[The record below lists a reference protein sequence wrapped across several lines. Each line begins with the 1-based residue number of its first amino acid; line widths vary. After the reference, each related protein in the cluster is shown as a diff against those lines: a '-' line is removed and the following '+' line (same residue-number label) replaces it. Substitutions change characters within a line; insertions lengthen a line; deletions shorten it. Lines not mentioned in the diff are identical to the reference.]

1 MPRLILFDID
11 GTLVSVRGAGRRALG
26 RALERVYGTRGT
38 IDAYDF
44 RGRTDLRIVADVMG
58 GAGLAPD
65 RVKAGLDECFE
76 AYARELVVEI
86 GDGSGVSVLPGV
98 AALVERLHRHPDVT
112 LGLLTGNIEEG
123 ARIKLEPT
131 GLWPRF
137 RMGAYG
143 SDDADRRRLP
153 SLAARRAQALTG
165 HAFPPER
172 VVVLGDTPH
181 DVECARAFGALAVAV
196 ATGPFSRGELERE
209 RPDILFETF
218 ADVDATAER
227 LLAPR

>member
-1 MPRLILFDID
+1 MPRLVLFDID
-11 GTLVSVRGAGRRALG
+11 GTLVSVQGAGRRALA
-26 RALERVYGTRGT
+26 RALERVYGTRGG

-44 RGRTDLRIVADVMG
+44 RGRTDLRIVGDLMT
-58 GAGLAPD
+58 GAGLAAG
-65 RVKAGLDECFE
+65 RVKDGLDECFE
-76 AYARELVVEI
+76 VYARELVQEI
-86 GDGSGVSVLPGV
+86 GDGSRVRVLPGV

-131 GLWPRF
+131 GLWPWF
-137 RMGAYG
+137 RTGAYG

-153 SLAARRAQALTG
+153 SLAARRAHALTG
-165 HAFPPER
+165 HVFHPQD

-196 ATGPFSRGELERE
+196 ATGPFRRAELERE
-209 RPDILFETF
+209 RPDLLFDSF
-218 ADVDATAER
+218 VDVEATAAS
-227 LLAPR
+227 LLASR